1 MPRPFKCRRIRYAP
15 DVLTFKPA
23 GIPGYQLEEV
33 ILTLDEYE
41 AVRLADL
48 QGFYQEEAAQKMGVS
63 RQTFGN
69 IISSAH
75 HKIAD
80 ALINGK
86 SLRIE
91 GGYVNEL
98 KERKFICEDCGYEWT
113 EAFGT
118 GRPEGCPK
126 CKSNN
131 LFRKDKGTGGNMKGR
146 KRMRCGRK
154 Q

>member
-1 MPRPFKCRRIRYAP
+1 MPRPFKCRRVRFAP

-33 ILTLDEYE
+33 ILTLDEFE

-48 QGFYQEEAAQKMGVS
+48 QGLYQEEAAQKMDVS

-69 IISSAH
+69 IINSAH

-86 SLRIE
+86 KLRIE
-91 GGYVNEL
+91 GGHVNEL
-98 KERKFICEDCGYEWT
+98 KERRFVCGDCGQEWA
-113 EAFGT
+113 EPFGT
-118 GRPEGCPK
+118 GRPDK
-126 CKSNN
+126 CASCHGKTVYRKETKSN
-131 LFRKDKGTGGNMKGR
+131 FGCRKKNHNK
-146 KRMRCGRK
+146 
-154 Q
+154 

>member
-1 MPRPFKCRRIRYAP
+1 MPRPFKCRRVRFAP

-33 ILTLDEYE
+33 ILTLDELE

-48 QGFYQEEAAQKMGVS
+48 QGLYQEEAAQKMNIS

-69 IISSAH
+69 IIGSAH

-86 SLRIE
+86 NLRIE
-91 GGYVNEL
+91 GGYVNAL
-98 KERKFICEDCGYEWT
+98 KERKFICADCGHEWA
-113 EAFGT
+113 EPFGA
-118 GRPEGCPK
+118 GRPGECPK
-126 CKSNN
+126 CRRNN
-131 LFRKDKGTGGNMKGR
+131 FFRKDQGAGGGAGKGR
-146 KRMRCGRK
+146 KRMRCGRP
-154 Q
+154 